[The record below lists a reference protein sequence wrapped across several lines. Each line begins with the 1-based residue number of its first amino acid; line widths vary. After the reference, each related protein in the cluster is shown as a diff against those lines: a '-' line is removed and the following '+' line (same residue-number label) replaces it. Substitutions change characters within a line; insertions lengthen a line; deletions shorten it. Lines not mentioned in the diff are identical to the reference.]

1 MIVIDY
7 GTGVIASVLNMLDF
21 IGVNART
28 SRDPAIFFSTQGN
41 YTGDPDRNIY
51 GWTNE
56 ELQDVIAQG
65 LVELDEDARRA
76 LYQRANEIL
85 VDELPMIQVATDPR
99 TWVWSNKVH
108 EVQIDL
114 VGNITLYETW
124 LA

>member
-1 MIVIDY
+1 MFR
-7 GTGVIASVLNMLDF
+7 LHK
-21 IGVNART
+21 IGRWLARRQQP
-28 SRDPAIFFSTQGN
+28 SPACGRDVPH
-41 YTGDPDRNIY
+41 
-51 GWTNE
+51 
-56 ELQDVIAQG
+56 ELAGMAVAA
-65 LVELDEDARRA
+65 LELDEDARRA

-108 EVQIDL
+108 DVQIDL